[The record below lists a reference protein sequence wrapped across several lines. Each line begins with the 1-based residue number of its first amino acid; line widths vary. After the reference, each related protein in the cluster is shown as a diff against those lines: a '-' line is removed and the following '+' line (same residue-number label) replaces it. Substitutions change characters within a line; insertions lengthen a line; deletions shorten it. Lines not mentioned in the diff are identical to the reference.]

1 MAIIITYDVPTKHVE
16 LKKAL
21 FALGYIETLNHSDAS
36 KTNGIIY
43 FPNTTVLHK
52 TKTAGQAITDLQTI
66 TKQLSI
72 ELERCI
78 ATQWGPDWSAVWGKP
93 FGQ

>member
-1 MAIIITYDVPTKHVE
+1 MPTKHVE
-16 LKKAL
+16 VKKAL
-21 FALGYIETLNHSDAS
+21 FALGYIEKLPHSNAS
-36 KTNGIIY
+36 KPNGIIY
-43 FPNTTVLHK
+43 LPNTCVYHN
-52 TKTAGQAITDLQTI
+52 TKTSEQAINDMQAI

-72 ELERCI
+72 ELERCV